1 MSNEIATARVPYI
14 YIRGLQRC
22 FAARNC
28 CEEPRRG
35 RVVIIFFLSYVYLYR
50 YNNAFLFLR
59 VRVIE
64 SRKDI
69 YNVYIPCMDM
79 YNKG

>member
-1 MSNEIATARVPYI
+1 MKLPLRAYRIYI
-14 YIRGLQRC
+14 YIYIYVRGLQRC

-35 RVVIIFFLSYVYLYR
+35 RVIIIFFLSYVYLYR

-69 YNVYIPCMDM
+69 YI
-79 YNKG
+79 